1 MLYNK
6 PINPAKYRNRITFE
20 RFEEGRTPEGH
31 NYKEWIEATDLGSSW
46 AEIRSIR
53 GNEFIMAGANKVKV
67 TARITMRY
75 RPDIVAEER
84 QLRVKFN
91 DPTTNKTRTFDIE
104 FINNI
109 EERNIE
115 IELLVNEVR

>member
-6 PINPAKYRNRITFE
+6 PVNPAKYRNRITFE
-20 RFEEGRTPEGH
+20 RFEESRTLEGN
-31 NYKEWIEATDLGSSW
+31 NYKDWVEATDLGSSW
-46 AEIRSIR
+46 AEIKSIR
-53 GNEFIMAGANKVKV
+53 GNEFIIAGANKVKV

-84 QLRVKFN
+84 QLRVKFS
-91 DPTTNKTRTFDIE
+91 DHSTGKTRYFDIE

-115 IELLVNEVR
+115 IELLVDEVR